1 MKVLIMR
8 LSPFRDVVKST
19 PHQFLYGECAR
30 VLPDEDI
37 DFVFLPN
44 AAERER
50 LSTLRGLRTGLE
62 ASKFDPF

>member
-44 AAERER
+44 AA
-50 LSTLRGLRTGLE
+50 STLFPPIRE
-62 ASKFDPF
+62 WEV